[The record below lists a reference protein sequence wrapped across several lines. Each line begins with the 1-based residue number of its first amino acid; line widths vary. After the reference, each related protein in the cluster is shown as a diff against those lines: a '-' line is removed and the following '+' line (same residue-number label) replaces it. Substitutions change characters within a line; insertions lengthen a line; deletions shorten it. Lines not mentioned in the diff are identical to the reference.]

1 MLFSS
6 ANAAH
11 DIGSQIGKLNML
23 LTNPASIND
32 ENAGF
37 SLPVVDLG
45 GLRSG
50 DEAARSNVVS
60 AIRAAC
66 LDKGFFYCVGHGVSP
81 DLVARVFDCSKRF
94 FALPMEEKLKLSMSQ
109 SKANRGYEPLRG
121 QTLEAGAPPDLK
133 EGYYIGME
141 VDANDERSKR
151 FFNTGPNVW
160 PHHIDEF
167 REVMSEYYDDMR
179 ELTSYLLEGIALS
192 LRLDASFFHA
202 LEVDPIATLRL
213 LHYPVQPANPLPNE
227 KGCGAHTDFGGI
239 TILLQDNVGGLQVWD
254 HTRNIW
260 LEAPPMPGA
269 FVINLGDLI
278 GRWTNDKYRSTIHR
292 VINESG
298 QERYSVPFFFLG
310 NPQQRVECIS
320 SCLVPDEDPKYTSV
334 TVDEHIR
341 ERYSTTYNRDIGIPN
356 PVIGLA
362 VRG

>member
-1 MLFSS
+1 MSLP
-6 ANAAH
+6 
-11 DIGSQIGKLNML
+11 L
-23 LTNPASIND
+23 PASIDD

-45 GLRSG
+45 GLRSA
-50 DEAARSNVVS
+50 DNDARSNVIS

-81 DLVARVFDCSKRF
+81 DLIGKVFECSKRF
-94 FALPMEEKLKLSMSQ
+94 FALPMEEKLQLSMSR

-133 EGYYIGME
+133 EGYYIGVE
-141 VDANDERSKR
+141 VAADDERSKK

-160 PHHIDEF
+160 PNQISDF
-167 REVMSEYYDDMR
+167 RDVMSDYFQEMR
-179 ELTSYLLEGIALS
+179 HLAGHILEGIALS
-192 LRLDASFFHA
+192 LELDADFFHG
-202 LEVDPIATLRL
+202 LEIDPIATLRL

-239 TILLQDNVGGLQVWD
+239 TILLQDGVGGLQVWD
-254 HTRNIW
+254 HTGNIW
-260 LEAPPMPGA
+260 LSAKPMPGA

-310 NPQQRVECIS
+310 NPEHKVECIP
-320 SCLVPDEDPKYTSV
+320 SCLISDHEPKYKSI
-334 TVDEHIR
+334 TVDCHIR
-341 ERYSTTYNRDIGIPN
+341 ERYDSTYKKYCS
-356 PVIGLA
+356 
-362 VRG
+362 